1 MKPRPTA
8 TKKKER
14 VCISCGCVESSHS
27 KPLIGDPSGP
37 RVYCVAIEDRNH
49 PCKGRYED
57 SKHVPEVPTRTVFVK
72 DPGRSIEGFVTFEDA
87 DVERRKLGK
96 DTDERRTRVRFR
108 RRTDRWDM
116 LVKVAKRVP
125 IEEPKAIGE

>member
-8 TKKKER
+8 PK
-14 VCISCGCVESSHS
+14 S
-27 KPLIGDPSGP
+27 K
-37 RVYCVAIEDRNH
+37 R
-49 PCKGRYED
+49 ED
-57 SKHVPEVPTRTVFVK
+57 SKEITPVKWEPEVPTRTIFVK
-72 DPGRSIEGFVTFEDA
+72 DTEQSIEGFATFEDA

-96 DTDERRTRVRFR
+96 DTDERRTRVRYR

-116 LVKVAKRVP
+116 LVKVAKRIP